1 MEISLKITSNQLEE
15 QINGYTNMNQ
25 DYKIVYQLFELDMSD
40 ALIIA
45 IVTPLMREI
54 YTEVLGWCV
63 YSGLYY

>member
-45 IVTPLMREI
+45 IVTPLMRGI